1 MANNSRGGLGTDLP
15 HGFIIGNDT
24 MAIGAIHALHE
35 ANIEIPGRVSLI
47 SFNDISIAQF
57 TNPTLSA
64 VHAYIE
70 TLGESAVNLLLAR
83 INEPNTVPHMLTF
96 ANKLILRESSL

>member
-1 MANNSRGGLGTDLP
+1 MAHNSRGGLGTDLP

-35 ANIEIPGRVSLI
+35 ANIEIPRRVSLI

-57 TNPTLSA
+57 TNPTLST
-64 VHAYIE
+64 VHAYTE